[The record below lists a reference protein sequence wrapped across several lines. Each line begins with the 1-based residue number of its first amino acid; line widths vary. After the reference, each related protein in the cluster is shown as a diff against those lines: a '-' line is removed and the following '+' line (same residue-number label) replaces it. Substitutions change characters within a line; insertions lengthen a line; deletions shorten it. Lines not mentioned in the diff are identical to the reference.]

1 MDQHEP
7 NNNRPLNP
15 HHNKKKLTV
24 HFDPRPPKLIP
35 SSSHHKKKNKK
46 KSKTPSTTASKRTTR
61 HNDDSQKTRN
71 KPKKKSSRTTKEEGF
86 LSAYDPWYGP
96 EDYERFRQAK
106 RHAIHL
112 LDAEEEKTWKDPTS
126 RVNLLLALHQ
136 CTTFSKDKN
145 GNIFASDDHEEN
157 QDDSTVF
164 LTETQLARFD
174 GLYDHEFDENTKITK
189 VQQED
194 NEDDIAASLLS
205 EDSSFSLV
213 GMEDCLQIQLEQD
226 KHQRRV
232 NQYHLVLREI
242 PTAAALYE
250 TPPDRLA
257 AIVAKA
263 CACLSKPAGRL
274 ALFYGQSLARSLQNE
289 DDVCH
294 ASR

>member
-1 MDQHEP
+1 M
-7 NNNRPLNP
+7 
-15 HHNKKKLTV
+15 
-24 HFDPRPPKLIP
+24 
-35 SSSHHKKKNKK
+35 SS
-46 KSKTPSTTASKRTTR
+46 
-61 HNDDSQKTRN
+61 
-71 KPKKKSSRTTKEEGF
+71 
-86 LSAYDPWYGP
+86 YDPWYGP

-106 RHAIHL
+106 RQTIHL
-112 LDAEEEKTWKDPTS
+112 LDDEEEKTWKDPTS

-174 GLYDHEFDENTKITK
+174 GLYDHEFDENTKITRD
-189 VQQED
+189 QQED